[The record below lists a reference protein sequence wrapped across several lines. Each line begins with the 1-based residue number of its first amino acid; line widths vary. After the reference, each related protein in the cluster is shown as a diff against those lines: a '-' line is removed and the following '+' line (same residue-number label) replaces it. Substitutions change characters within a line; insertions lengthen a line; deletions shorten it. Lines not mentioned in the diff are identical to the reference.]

1 MKILCI
7 CEGGNSRSATL
18 AFLLK
23 DGLHQDALAMGM
35 GRASDET
42 KNMLY
47 KWADVIILVAG
58 EFKDEIPKEFKSKLK
73 VWDVGHDV
81 YWGGASRRLID
92 KYKEYMQKDGFDGLK
107 FDEAFLNWM
116 DSSANRD

>member
-1 MKILCI
+1 MKILCV

-18 AFLLK
+18 AFLFK
-23 DGLHQDALAMGM
+23 DGLYQDALAMGL
-35 GRASDET
+35 RTSSEET
-42 KNMLY
+42 RQMLY
-47 KWADVIILVAG
+47 KWAEVIILVAG
-58 EFKDEIPKEFKSKLK
+58 EFKNEIPEEFKSKLK

-81 YWGGASRRLID
+81 YWVGASRRLVN

-107 FDEAFLNWM
+107 FDEAFLSWM